1 MNTLANET
9 SLLLP
14 QENTENAN
22 TKRSSKFLILL
33 NFIKSS
39 FYEITIIIFSFILWN
54 SEIDGISKSGV
65 HILAAFICVIL
76 FLLFSAYPIATVV
89 TPALLSTKFFPNE
102 YLLMKIQHVF
112 LTLTQSFKC
121 ETLNGLKV
129 DCVECGIIN
138 KMGEVNQCD
147 GLKSGFDVALS
158 GFSKQLSWLVLL
170 AFHIGKA
177 VEITNLGKRISLI
190 FVRYLGNS
198 YLGLGYAIFATEVI
212 LSAFIPSNTARGGGI
227 VMPVVI
233 SVAKL
238 FNSTPTN
245 NAKIGQFLILCGNHA
260 NFLTSSFF
268 LTSTIGNPLIANY
281 SWQILGIE
289 FGFLNWAKGSLFPGI
304 VAIVVLVPLFA
315 YLTEIIDFNGN
326 YSDPPETSINASCH
340 AKETLKEMGPMSNKE
355 ITLCSILFL
364 CLSLW
369 VTNKETSLP
378 EGLIAFIG
386 LTLLILSNTISW
398 SHVIENASGSSN
410 KYYIKPFNFII
421 AWDSFYWLSGMILLS
436 EQLND
441 HGITTL
447 IGEKS
452 TNLIRVLFNGNFP
465 VFFSV
470 ILGILYTLTIITG
483 HTVALCVTFMSAAK
497 KLNCPLN
504 LIVPILGF
512 SKISKL
518 H

>member
-22 TKRSSKFLILL
+22 TKRSS
-33 NFIKSS
+33 N
-39 FYEITIIIFSFILWN
+39 FILWN

-102 YLLMKIQHVF
+102 YLLMKIQH
-112 LTLTQSFKC
+112 C

-212 LSAFIPSNTARGGGI
+212 LSAFIPSNTARGGG
-227 VMPVVI
+227 
-233 SVAKL
+233 K
-238 FNSTPTN
+238 
-245 NAKIGQFLILCGNHA
+245 GA
-260 NFLTSSFF
+260 NF
-268 LTSTIGNPLIANY
+268 
-281 SWQILGIE
+281 
-289 FGFLNWAKGSLFPGI
+289 
-304 VAIVVLVPLFA
+304 
-315 YLTEIIDFNGN
+315 
-326 YSDPPETSINASCH
+326 H
-340 AKETLKEMGPMSNKE
+340 
-355 ITLCSILFL
+355 
-364 CLSLW
+364 
-369 VTNKETSLP
+369 
-378 EGLIAFIG
+378 
-386 LTLLILSNTISW
+386 
-398 SHVIENASGSSN
+398 
-410 KYYIKPFNFII
+410 
-421 AWDSFYWLSGMILLS
+421 
-436 EQLND
+436 
-441 HGITTL
+441 
-447 IGEKS
+447 
-452 TNLIRVLFNGNFP
+452 
-465 VFFSV
+465 
-470 ILGILYTLTIITG
+470 
-483 HTVALCVTFMSAAK
+483 
-497 KLNCPLN
+497 
-504 LIVPILGF
+504 
-512 SKISKL
+512 
-518 H
+518 

>member
-1 MNTLANET
+1 
-9 SLLLP
+9 
-14 QENTENAN
+14 
-22 TKRSSKFLILL
+22 
-33 NFIKSS
+33 
-39 FYEITIIIFSFILWN
+39 
-54 SEIDGISKSGV
+54 
-65 HILAAFICVIL
+65 
-76 FLLFSAYPIATVV
+76 
-89 TPALLSTKFFPNE
+89 
-102 YLLMKIQHVF
+102 
-112 LTLTQSFKC
+112 
-121 ETLNGLKV
+121 
-129 DCVECGIIN
+129 
-138 KMGEVNQCD
+138 
-147 GLKSGFDVALS
+147 
-158 GFSKQLSWLVLL
+158 
-170 AFHIGKA
+170 
-177 VEITNLGKRISLI
+177 
-190 FVRYLGNS
+190 
-198 YLGLGYAIFATEVI
+198 
-212 LSAFIPSNTARGGGI
+212 
-227 VMPVVI
+227 MPVVI

-398 SHVIENASGSSN
+398 SHVIENAS
-410 KYYIKPFNFII
+410 

-470 ILGILYTLTIITG
+470 ILGILYTLTMYFFSSITG

-504 LIVPILGF
+504 LIVPILVYQDV
-512 SKISKL
+512 
-518 H
+518 